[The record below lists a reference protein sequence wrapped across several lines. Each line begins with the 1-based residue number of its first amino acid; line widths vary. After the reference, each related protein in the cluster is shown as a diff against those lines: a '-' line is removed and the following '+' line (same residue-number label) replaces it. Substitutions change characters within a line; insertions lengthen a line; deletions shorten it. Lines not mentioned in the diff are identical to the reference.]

1 MLKLGYLKFINLC
14 HSLRGGV
21 AQWVA
26 QLTRN
31 VEVVG
36 SSPIKGPAVSLSKK
50 LYPYCSVLDGSRNGY
65 EGDYTIELK
74 K

>member
-1 MLKLGYLKFINLC
+1 
-14 HSLRGGV
+14 
-21 AQWVA
+21 
-26 QLTRN
+26 
-31 VEVVG
+31 
-36 SSPIKGPAVSLSKK
+36 LSKK